1 MKIVKISQSS
11 PDPSVVSEVV
21 RLLRTGSVIA
31 YPTDTFYGLGA
42 DIYNNDAVERIY
54 SIKGRRSDKPI
65 IILISDK
72 KMLRH
77 LIANGQM
84 SHIAERLTDTFW
96 PGPLTLVFN
105 ASDTV
110 PDELTANTGKIGIR
124 LPDNELCRLLIEEL
138 KHPIT
143 ATSANISGE
152 GSIDNP
158 ADVAKSLGG
167 MIDVLVDGGKTKG
180 GGASTVVDLTNVEP
194 VVIREGIIAKS
205 DILGVFKST

>member
-1 MKIVKISQSS
+1 MKIVRISQSS

-21 RLLRTGSVIA
+21 RLLKTGSVIA

-54 SIKGRRSDKPI
+54 SIKSRRTDKPI

-72 KMLRH
+72 KMLRP

-84 SHIAERLTDTFW
+84 SHIAERLTDTYW

-105 ASDTV
+105 ASDAV
-110 PDELTANTGKIGIR
+110 PAMLTANTGKVGIR

-158 ADVAKSLGG
+158 ADVAKSLGD
-167 MIDVLVDGGKTKG
+167 MIDVLVDGGNTKG
-180 GGASTVVDLTNVEP
+180 GCTSTVVDVTNVEP
-194 VVIREGIIAKS
+194 VFIREGVIPKS
-205 DILGVFKST
+205 DILGVF

>member
-1 MKIVKISQSS
+1 MKIFRISQSS
-11 PDPSVVSEVV
+11 PDPLVVSEVV
-21 RLLRTGSVIA
+21 RLLKTGSVIA

-42 DIYNNDAVERIY
+42 DIYNKDAIDRIY
-54 SIKGRRSDKPI
+54 SIKNRRSDKPI

-105 ASDTV
+105 ASDAV
-110 PDELTANTGKIGIR
+110 PALLTANTGKIGIR

-158 ADVAKSLGG
+158 ADVAKSLGDT
-167 MIDVLVDGGKTKG
+167 IDVLVDGGKTKG
-180 GGASTVVDLTNVEP
+180 GCTSTVVDVTNDEP
-194 VVIREGIIAKS
+194 VVLREGVIPNS
-205 DILGVFKST
+205 VILGSF

>member
-1 MKIVKISQSS
+1 MKIFRISQSS
-11 PDPSVVSEVV
+11 PDPLVVSEVV
-21 RLLRTGSVIA
+21 RLLKTGSVIA

-42 DIYNNDAVERIY
+42 DIYNKDAIDRIY
-54 SIKGRRSDKPI
+54 SIKNRRSDKPI

-72 KMLRH
+72 KMLRP
-77 LIANGQM
+77 LIANGHV
-84 SHIAERLTDTFW
+84 SPIAERLTDTFW
-96 PGPLTLVFN
+96 PGPVTLVFN
-105 ASDTV
+105 ASDAV
-110 PDELTANTGKIGIR
+110 PALLTANTGKIGIR

-158 ADVAKSLGG
+158 ADVAKSLGD

-180 GGASTVVDLTNVEP
+180 GCTSTVVDVTNDEP
-194 VVIREGIIAKS
+194 VVLREGVIPNS
-205 DILGVFKST
+205 VILGSF